1 VMLGLVPVIF
11 CASLLAILPVSRA
24 DEGVAAPQPVTITLP
39 PIASEMM
46 WSRLGAEIAYVDLLP
61 DGRIAV
67 LGGKPRGPDGYLRL
81 IDMKTGQETYY
92 YVPDSDGFGA
102 GDSGWA
108 EVAVLEN
115 AVFIYS
121 DGSLLRRGTIDRR
134 SATGS
139 SVFPSGHVELDRG
152 AADAAAP
159 GAMVADR
166 NSVLIGWGGLRE
178 FDQGDDCG
186 TGPVVVRLS
195 PEGKEIWRWQDA
207 TEKFAFPNDIT
218 VLADG
223 TILVLV
229 EGDARRPI
237 GMGRNSCPTKR
248 EYLVALTPD
257 GHEIARLDLP
267 TDVLPFPLVLNRN
280 GTEVL
285 ATHNSPDGNLSAIL
299 RIRLEADRILIEP
312 VDIAGKVPGVDD
324 HMALVT
330 GLDDGGYRLIIFPG
344 DVVTLDRDNKV
355 VDRNFPSIARYH
367 CSLRSSRGLV
377 CWGKDRVSVIP
388 LR

>member
-1 VMLGLVPVIF
+1 MFGFASVIHCAGLFAFPP
-11 CASLLAILPVSRA
+11 ASHA
-24 DEGVAAPQPVTITLP
+24 EEAAAALQPVTMTLP
-39 PIASEMM
+39 PIPSEVM

-102 GDSGWA
+102 GDHGWA
-108 EVAVLEN
+108 DVAVLED

-121 DGSLLRRGTIDRR
+121 DGGSLRRAAIDRR

-139 SVFPSGHVELDRG
+139 SVFPNGHVELHPMG
-152 AADAAAP
+152 AAP
-159 GAMVADR
+159 GAMVTDH
-166 NSVLIGWGGLRE
+166 NSVLVGWGGLIDSDE
-178 FDQGDDCG
+178 GDGCG

-195 PEGKEIWRWQDA
+195 SEGKEIWRWQDPS
-207 TEKFAFPNDIT
+207 EKFAFPNDIV

-229 EGDARRPI
+229 EGDASRGI
-237 GMGRNSCPTKR
+237 GRGWNSCPSDL
-248 EYLVALTPD
+248 EYLLALSPD
-257 GHEIARLDLP
+257 GHEIGRVDLP
-267 TDVLPFPLVLNRN
+267 PDVSPLPLVLSED

-285 ATHNSPDGNLSAIL
+285 ATDNGPDGNLSAIL
-299 RIRLEADRILIEP
+299 HIRVEGNRIQIEP
-312 VDIAGKVPGVDD
+312 VNVVGKVSDVDN
-324 HMALVT
+324 HTALVSR
-330 GLDDGGYRLIIFPG
+330 LDNGGYRLIIFPG
-344 DVVTLDRDNKV
+344 DIVTLDRDKNL
-355 VDRNFPSIARYH
+355 VDRSFPSIERHH
-367 CSLRSSRGLV
+367 CSLRSGRGLV
-377 CWGKDRVSVIP
+377 CWSKDRVSVIS